1 MKLKKDIIILL
12 VGKSASGKST
22 IAKYLED
29 EYGIKQVLSYTT
41 RPMRE
46 GEEDNPT
53 HIHVTDEEF
62 DELKNFVGYTEY
74 DGHRYA
80 ATEEQ
85 VSECGVYVIDPDGV
99 EFFKK
104 NYNGTKDVVVVYVEA
119 NRQIRMRR
127 MLDRGDD
134 VRSMTKRLDEDD
146 KRFHLYGGDVT
157 VINED
162 KMGYVYIGDMLAEKY
177 FVIEDVIV
185 DAMW

>member
-1 MKLKKDIIILL
+1 MKLKKDIILLL

-22 IAKYLED
+22 IAEYLED

-46 GEEDNPT
+46 GEEENPT
-53 HIHVTDEEF
+53 HIHVTDEQF

-85 VSECGVYVIDPDGV
+85 VNECGVYVIDPNGV
-99 EFFKK
+99 EFFKRY
-104 NYNGTKDVVVVYVEA
+104 YNGTKKAIVVYVDA
-119 NRQIRMRR
+119 SRPIRMRR

-134 VRSMTKRLDEDD
+134 VRSMTARLDEDD
-146 KRFHLYGGDVT
+146 KRFYHYGGDIT

-162 KMGYVYIGDMLAEKY
+162 NMGYVYIGDMLAYKY
-177 FVIEDVIV
+177 FIIEDIIA